1 MKAKFLAL
9 AALVLGLASCQTEPE
24 GFDVVVGGEQE
35 VTINV
40 TLPDATRTTN
50 AASNIGGLS
59 FFDDANY
66 DIRYILEIYQNGTRI
81 KERDVILSD
90 NGSVAFPVRLV
101 PGRDYTFVVWA
112 DFVTNGSKEDLHY
125 NTDTER
131 KGLTNITLKGDWTAM
146 DETRDAYSGVQ
157 IVTGYNGANGI
168 DMELHR
174 PFAKV
179 RVVTTDIAALTA
191 INNLPTA
198 VEIEYTNNVCT
209 TFNALS
215 GAATGEYKY
224 VTSYTLKDVQQYTDV
239 TGSQTLYAGYVF
251 ANEQA
256 SVANFSMSVTLA
268 DGETVDNNFNTSIPV
283 QRNMVTTITGDLLT
297 DANNINVEI
306 KPGFDG
312 SFDEEYTPVRVSTA
326 QELQNAISEAVNGE
340 ETIIVLGGDI
350 DLSDLLTRAADPTLT
365 VAAGKVIFIDLNGK
379 TLTSTSVA
387 TGANYNMFDVRGTL
401 TIKNGTIT
409 TKHEGT
415 NMEWNNSTNVFN
427 ITAGG
432 VLNLDGVTAKNL
444 GGSDMAFVAHL
455 NNWGEVT
462 LNVNNSTL
470 ESTYIAVRVF
480 NSGNDKNNVTIENST
495 LKGKYCFWVH
505 NYTLADFGN
514 NQDKVDAHKA
524 LLNFDIYN
532 TTDQDSNNNVFE
544 FTNTYGAPVLYGFT
558 DAVYFNEYGD
568 EYVANGVGMA
578 DGNYVVYNAEGMLW
592 VVEQVNNET
601 IVLGADIDLGGQ
613 GIAVAAGKTLT
624 LDLNGKTLSA
634 TETATGS
641 FGLITN
647 KGNLT
652 VKNGTMTLEA
662 VNNRAWN
669 AYSSVISNNPGG
681 NLVVENATIEHLGG
695 TDMAYGIDNLTNGR
709 GTSAVATI
717 NEGAVVKS
725 VYRAVRQFLNG
736 TEATNSLTVN
746 AGAVI
751 EGTNK
756 SIWMQDPS
764 ANANTGTL
772 VVNEGAT
779 LKGDVYLYVTA
790 GSTEWPVSVSIADS
804 TLSEQSQVL
813 YGNVPS
819 GYGVILEDG
828 IWKVVKNGVNNY
840 VLVSNAEELIALSDI
855 KPGAKVFVLADIDL
869 TGKTFNGLTAFHSE
883 NKNTFDGQG
892 HTISNWTYVG
902 GAADM
907 GFIRQWVG
915 EVRNFRLENCHLKT
929 AGRSAIVAAKIYGNI
944 SYVDVANCSIDDSY
958 WACGAIAGL
967 YNAGDITNCT
977 VTNTTD
983 KSNGGTG
990 GIVGDI
996 NEEGGLRAVRNCS
1009 VTNSTINNTGIY
1021 GEVYSGG
1028 GIVGM
1033 FNASGT
1039 YEITDCTVSN
1049 NTLAGGH
1056 IYEICP
1062 EDENLT
1068 IE

>member
-24 GFDVVVGGEQE
+24 GFDVVLGGE
-35 VTINV
+35 V
-40 TLPDATRTTN
+40 DATICVEIPEAETRAMDSAQGIFGTD
-50 AASNIGGLS
+50 ILDG
-59 FFDDANY
+59 DATM
-66 DIRYILEIYQNGTRI
+66 RYILEIYHNGELA
-81 KERDVILSD
+81 KERQVLYSD
-90 NGSVAFPVRLV
+90 DPEMAFPVRLV
-101 PGRDYTFVVWA
+101 PGRAYDFVVWA
-112 DFVTNGSKEDLHY
+112 DVVTDEDAGDNHY
-125 NTDTER
+125 FTEG
-131 KGLTNITLKGDWTAM
+131 GLTNITLNGEWKAM
-146 DETRDAYSGVQ
+146 DETRDAFTGVMSVAEFSNSSD
-157 IVTGYNGANGI
+157 ISFDLI
-168 DMELHR
+168 R
-174 PFAKV
+174 PFAKLRV
-179 RVVTTDIAALTA
+179 RTTDIEDVLKLGIDPTTAIVEYTTDHRQSFNARKVEYGAANLADKTQNVNYTEVSYEDMTAVDTYTLFADYFFADNDIVNFTLDVKDAAGQTIGEKITFNTA
-191 INNLPTA
+191 IN
-198 VEIEYTNNVCT
+198 VR
-209 TFNALS
+209 
-215 GAATGEYKY
+215 
-224 VTSYTLKDVQQYTDV
+224 
-239 TGSQTLYAGYVF
+239 
-251 ANEQA
+251 
-256 SVANFSMSVTLA
+256 
-268 DGETVDNNFNTSIPV
+268 
-283 QRNMVTTITGDLLT
+283 RNYLTTITGNLLT
-297 DANNINVEI
+297 DANNVNVEI
-306 KPGFDG
+306 KPGFGG
-312 SFDEEYTPVRVSTA
+312 SFDEEYTPVRVRTA
-326 QELQNAISEAVNGE
+326 QELQSAISDAVNGE
-340 ETIIVLGGDI
+340 ETIIVLNENI
-350 DLSDLLTRAADPTLT
+350 DLSDLLTRAADPSLT

-409 TKHEGT
+409 TKHEGN
-415 NMEWNNSTNVFN
+415 NMGWNNSTNVFN

-432 VLNLDGVTAKNL
+432 ILNLDGVTAKNL

-480 NSGNDKNNVTIENST
+480 NSGYDMNNVTIENST

-505 NYTLADFGN
+505 NYKAAGDSVGTDETLN
-514 NQDKVDAHKA
+514 V
-524 LLNFDIYN
+524 DIYN
-532 TTDQDSNNNVFE
+532 NGNTFVY
-544 FTNTYGAPVLYGFT
+544 TNDAPVLYGF
-558 DAVYFNEYGD
+558 ANPIYFNEYGD

-592 VVEQVNNET
+592 VAEQVNSDDESFNGKT
-601 IVLGADIDLGGQ
+601 IVLGADIDLAGQ
-613 GIAVAAGKTLT
+613 SIQVAAGKTLT

-652 VKNGTMTLEA
+652 VKNGTMTLKA
-662 VNNRAWN
+662 VNNRGWN

-751 EGTNK
+751 EGANK

-779 LKGDVYLYVTA
+779 LKGDAYLTVTA

-813 YGNVPS
+813 YTNVPS

-840 VLVSNAEELIALSDI
+840 VLVSNADELVALSATGV

-869 TGKTFNGLTAFHSE
+869 TGKEFNGLQFD
-883 NKNTFDGQG
+883 NTNWANRRLFDGQG
-892 HTISNWTYVG
+892 HTISNWSYEG
-902 GAADM
+902 GAEDM

-929 AGRSAIVAAKIYGNI
+929 DGRSAIVAGKIYGDI
-944 SYVDVANCSIDDSY
+944 SDVEVANCSIDDSY

-977 VTNTTD
+977 VTNTTV

-990 GIVGDI
+990 GIVGVI

-1033 FNASGT
+1033 FNTSGPF
-1039 YEITDCTVSN
+1039 EITDCTVSN
-1049 NTLAGGH
+1049 NTLEGGY